1 MERVKTAIFV
11 FIISLLFFS
20 PSKLFAQEAEVVGLQ
35 SITEYSEDIKEG
47 KDNLLFIGDD
57 CEACDELESTI
68 SEMNIYSFPVY
79 LIDTAGDENFTK
91 LLKSLYLSCS
101 SSGIEPSVPFLYS
114 ADNCYIGKLSIVNR
128 ISSLAV
134 ENGSSIAEE
143 GFDFLSAYK
152 YQQDAAEYQNKS
164 VVDIVFDQTN
174 FWELI
179 IAGVT
184 AVVAVLFLVYLLI
197 NRKGVSKKQRMLY
210 GVLQTLLFVLP
221 TLYLGIKVNSAVDL
235 SSQYSSAGSCQP
247 DGSGCV
253 SYAEREAARAS
264 DDDYRLAHPKQAAK
278 AQAYLDSNGG
288 AENAVANGN
297 AQVVA
302 TSQALIDATRN
313 SDNSINLDAARSL
326 QKTLE
331 SGSVTAVSGQKVQVT
346 TSSGTITLDASAAY
360 ATNPSAVY
368 IAQVNLA
375 LASEG
380 ITCSRLEDCES
391 ALINKNSDTFKNKTT
406 NPEALL
412 YQFDK
417 VTGQM
422 ITTAVGMS
430 TVDDFCTITSS
441 PTGGN
446 STGNVLCRCD
456 NGLGG
461 YVYTRTDEG
470 NSCDAV
476 CRVRNLVCEDCNPE
490 PPGPPTNPPTSGPYC
505 GDGILGNVS
514 GEQCEYNDPS
524 GVTCS
529 WNSCDSSCKCPTE
542 NVSYCGDGKI
552 DQGEQ
557 CELGDPS
564 GMQCSWSTCNQV
576 NCLCKE
582 PGCGDGQ
589 LSGGEKCE
597 KNDPTGVSCLWN
609 NECNQL
615 TCDCKVEQSPSCGDG
630 VLQDNEQCELNDPI
644 GNRCSWS
651 VCSKYTCSCPVAPQ
665 TGVFTSYESKV
676 ILGATLLFI
685 GLLFEYIVKLS
696 NKTVMLTSVGISKL
710 KIYIKENKK
719 SKRIQKVSKRREGL
733 EKRFK

>member
-1 MERVKTAIFV
+1 MDKVKTAFLV
-11 FIISLLFFS
+11 FFISLLFVF
-20 PSKLFAQEAEVVGLQ
+20 PKNVFAEESKVVGIQ
-35 SITEYSEDIKEG
+35 TIAEYSDDIKG
-47 KDNLLFIGDD
+47 NKDNLLFVSND
-57 CEACDELESTI
+57 CEACDELKDDI
-68 SEMNIYSFPVY
+68 SEMKIYSFPVY
-79 LIDTAGDENFTK
+79 LINTSDDENFTK

-101 SSGIEPSVPFLYS
+101 SSGVEPSVPFLYS

-134 ENGSSIAEE
+134 ENGTSVSEDN
-143 GFDFLSAYK
+143 FDFLTAYK
-152 YQQDAAEYQNKS
+152 EKIDAEEYQNKS
-164 VVDIVFDQTN
+164 VVDIVLDQTN
-174 FWELI
+174 LWELI
-179 IAGVT
+179 VIGITV
-184 AVVAVLFLVYLLI
+184 VVAVLFLVYLI
-197 NRKGVSKKQRMLY
+197 VNRKSSTRKQKTVY
-210 GVLQTLLFVLP
+210 GILQALLFVFP
-221 TLYLGIKVNSAVDL
+221 TLYLGIKVNTAVDL
-235 SSQYSSAGSCQP
+235 SSQYSSAGGCQP
-247 DGSGCV
+247 SGEGCV
-253 SYAEREAARAS
+253 SYAEREAARAK
-264 DDDYRLAHPKQAAK
+264 DDDYRLANPKQAAK

-297 AQVVA
+297 AQVIA

-313 SDNSINLDAARSL
+313 PDKSINLEAAKSL
-326 QKTLE
+326 QQSIQ
-331 SGSVTAVSGQKVQVT
+331 SGSVTAVSGQKVQVS
-346 TSSGTITLDASAAY
+346 TSSGTVTLDASAAY

-391 ALINKNSDTFKNKTT
+391 ALINKNSATFANKAT

-422 ITTAVGMS
+422 ITTAVGMT
-430 TVDDFCTITSS
+430 TVDDFCALTGGT
-441 PTGGN
+441 TGGN
-446 STGNVLCRCD
+446 STGSVLCRCD
-456 NGLGG
+456 NGKGG
-461 YVYTRTDEG
+461 YVYTRTDSG
-470 NSCDAV
+470 ASCDAV

-514 GEQCEYNDPS
+514 GEECEYNDPS
-524 GVTCS
+524 GVSCS

-542 NVSYCGDGKI
+542 NISYCGDGKI
-552 DQGEQ
+552 DSGEQ
-557 CELGDPS
+557 CELGDPTGS
-564 GMQCSWSTCNQV
+564 TCSWGTCNQV
-576 NCLCKE
+576 NCLCKT
-582 PGCGDGQ
+582 PGCGDGV
-589 LSGGEKCE
+589 LSGSEKCE
-597 KNDPTGVSCLWN
+597 KNDPDGVSCLWN

-630 VLQDNEQCELNDPI
+630 VLQDSEQCELNNPL

-665 TGVFTSYESKV
+665 TGILSSSESKV

-685 GLLFEYIVKLS
+685 GVFFEFLVKLS
-696 NKTVMLTSVGISKL
+696 NKTLFLTTSAVK
-710 KIYIKENKK
+710 KVAIYIKENKK
-719 SKRIQKVSKRREGL
+719 KKEGKRRENL